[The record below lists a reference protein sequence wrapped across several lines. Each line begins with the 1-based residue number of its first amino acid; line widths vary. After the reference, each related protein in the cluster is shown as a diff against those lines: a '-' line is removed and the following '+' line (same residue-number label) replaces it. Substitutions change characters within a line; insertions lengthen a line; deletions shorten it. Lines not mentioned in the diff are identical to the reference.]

1 MSRSGGHSARS
12 MAWLTM
18 VEPTSQ
24 ARTGQGLYQIVIE
37 GTSYRERPF
46 PHRALLGYKGGN

>member
-1 MSRSGGHSARS
+1 

-24 ARTGQGLYQIVIE
+24 ARTGQGLHQIVIE

-46 PHRALLGYKGGN
+46 PHRALLGDKGGN